1 MTWHAGRV
9 TALTLCVGQGALT
22 RRYNAAGMRPG
33 QGSIT
38 RRSNKL
44 NQADV
49 AQNGSERRERRDR
62 RQHTFRSLVHGSFSP
77 RRRGPRRDDDL
88 SFTAVDWHHPQW
100 LAVAILTLL
109 LCSADALLTLTLISH
124 GAVEANPF
132 MEPLVGGS
140 PLTFTLVKM
149 GLTSGGI
156 VTLILLARVRVLRRI
171 PVSLLLYTVLFG
183 YAVLVGYELWL
194 LGVLLPPT

>member
-1 MTWHAGRV
+1 MGVEAAQGR
-9 TALTLCVGQGALT
+9 AHELA
-22 RRYNAAGMRPG
+22 RPRL
-33 QGSIT
+33 I
-38 RRSNKL
+38 KL
-44 NQADV
+44 NHADTV
-49 AQNGSERRERRDR
+49 DNSAERRERRDR
-62 RQHTFRSLVHGSFSP
+62 RQRTLRSLVHGSFSP

-109 LCSADALLTLTLISH
+109 LCSADALMTLTLLAH
-124 GAVEANPF
+124 GAIEANPF
-132 MEPLVGGS
+132 MQPLVGGS

-149 GLTSGGI
+149 GLTSSGI
-156 VTLILLARVRVLRRI
+156 VTLILLARVRILRRI

-183 YAVLVGYELWL
+183 YAALVGYEFWL